1 MGKIARY
8 LNQLTTGDVFDA
20 PEVLETYS
28 TDRSVL
34 KIRPKLVAL
43 PESTEDIR
51 KLMRFSSQLFNKG
64 IKLPVTVRG
73 SGLDEMG
80 ADLGNGLVISTE
92 KLNKLLEADKRER
105 LVRVQAGITLREL
118 NTALSVN
125 GLTIPIEGHENE
137 TIGGLISNCPADGFS
152 GKYGGIFNFVERMEV
167 VLPNG
172 DILQT
177 GSISRRT
184 AMRRANDKTSEG
196 KIYSKILQLLKKE
209 EDLIRGLKTSPR
221 SLIGYRNITKVANK
235 SSFDLLPIFFGA
247 EGTLG
252 VITEVILRATPVPK
266 DLKRVAAAFDE
277 YADAEKFL
285 SLARS
290 LKPIM
295 LDIYDLRAIKLTEDG
310 GKKANEITKKMS
322 DGFVVFMKFDKKGK
336 GKIKKLTHLSKKLP
350 KSAKVVTETSKT
362 AKVLDDLENTLTS
375 FVNRNKMGDSTP
387 LMIGFSLPVKNV
399 GELANDLKVLKKSLK
414 LDLVLYGSYAAN
426 NYNLTPRFDLSDTEF
441 SKEATNFLRVSAYV
455 INRQGGVVT
464 GALPEGRIKALVV
477 DGEMPEAEKALY
489 AAIKNIFDRQG
500 ILNPGVKTD
509 VDARF
514 TVRHF
519 RSL

>member
-34 KIRPKLVAL
+34 KIKPKLVAL

-51 KLMRFSSQLFNKG
+51 KLMRFSSQLLSKG

-80 ADLGNGLVISTE
+80 ADLGNGLIISTE
-92 KLNKLLEADKRER
+92 KLNRLLEADKRER

-125 GLTIPIEGHENE
+125 GLTIPIEGHDNE

-167 VLPNG
+167 VLSSG

-177 GSISRRT
+177 GAVSRRT
-184 AMRRANDKTSEG
+184 AMRRANEKTNEG
-196 KIYSKILQLLKKE
+196 RIYSKILQLMKKE
-209 EDLIRGLKTSPR
+209 EALLKVIKASPR
-221 SLIGYRNITKVANK
+221 NLAGYRNITKLSNK
-235 SSFDLLPIFFGA
+235 SSFDLLPLFFGA

-252 VITEVILRATPVPK
+252 VITEVILRAVSAPK
-266 DLKRVAAAFDE
+266 DLKRVAATFDD
-277 YADAEKFL
+277 YAAAEKFL
-285 SLARS
+285 GLARS
-290 LKPIM
+290 LKPMM
-295 LDIYDLRAIKLTEDG
+295 LDIYDLKAVKLTEEN

-322 DGFVVFMKFDKKGK
+322 GGFVVFMKFDGKDKK
-336 GKIKKLTHLSKKLP
+336 KIRKLAHLGKKLP
-350 KSAKVVTETSKT
+350 KNVKIITETAKT
-362 AKVLDDLENTLTS
+362 AGALDDLENTLTS
-375 FVNRNKMGDSTP
+375 FVNRNKMGDTTP
-387 LMIGFSLPVKNV
+387 LMIGFSLPTKNV
-399 GELANDLKVLKKSLK
+399 AGLANDLKILEKSLK

-426 NYNLTPRFDLSDTEF
+426 NYNLTPRFDLADEEF
-441 SKEATNFLRVSAYV
+441 GKEAINFLRVSTYV
-455 INRQGGVVT
+455 INRQGGVVA
-464 GALPEGRIKALVV
+464 GALPEGRVKALVV
-477 DGEMPEAEKALY
+477 DGEMTEAEKALY
-489 AAIKNIFDRQG
+489 AAIKNAFDRQG